1 METTVLEFIQI
12 STDGDIDM
20 HIEDYFNF
28 LAEDDIRIKGTRIG
42 IETVLDEYIHNSKT
56 PEEIADRYH
65 TVTLEQVYATILYYL
80 QNQEKVGAYLEDYL
94 EYCRKAREEFEKNPP
109 PGVIRL
115 REILAERQKVSANSR
130 PEIAKNSSENTT
142 PSPSKYERE

>member
-20 HIEDYFNF
+20 QIEDYFNF

-42 IETVLDEYIHNSKT
+42 IETVLDEYIHNNKT

-115 REILAERQKVSANSR
+115 RQLIPFLIIYLSFVPQTFSLCC
-130 PEIAKNSSENTT
+130 PEPHFIKTGNAT
-142 PSPSKYERE
+142 